1 MRREGWNNKSRQ
13 SCQDLVNKESEKSKN
28 RKTGTIERK
37 PSVFNLNINKLNVS
51 IKRQSF
57 HTEFLKCSSKETC
70 TKYKWIGG
78 NGKHVQLYHCWQK
91 WIRRKIPGLGG
102 SLTSEFYQMFKD
114 GAKSNIYKLFS
125 MDRKSE
131 DSNLFYENNLN
142 FMSKSNGII
151 VRKENCSSISPMNK
165 NEAILNKILA
175 E

>member
-1 MRREGWNNKSRQ
+1 
-13 SCQDLVNKESEKSKN
+13 
-28 RKTGTIERK
+28 
-37 PSVFNLNINKLNVS
+37 
-51 IKRQSF
+51 
-57 HTEFLKCSSKETC
+57 
-70 TKYKWIGG
+70 
-78 NGKHVQLYHCWQK
+78 
-91 WIRRKIPGLGG
+91 
-102 SLTSEFYQMFKD
+102 MFKD